1 MTTAH
6 CFHDTV
12 RRVKKTATND
22 LPGYVVVVE
31 KDINDWIQFEVDD
44 VLTGIMLLLKFK
56 DINGDEV
63 Q

>member
-1 MTTAH
+1 MTEY

-12 RRVKKTATND
+12 RRVKETDMNK
-22 LPGYVVVVE
+22 LPWHGVFVE
-31 KDINDWIQFEVDD
+31 RAIGDWINGEVDD
-44 VLTGIMLLLKFK
+44 VLIEIMLLLKFK